1 MGYLNAKAKSNS
13 SVYNWPVI
21 IASVL
26 FLGAV
31 ALVAASKMLYS
42 IPGDLESEVN
52 TPVRFNPE
60 STPTKIRTA
69 RVLPE
74 SQSEPVVVSTTK
86 AKQTPAVT
94 QPKTQSQENPQTAT
108 KPISSHSSS
117 SVEMEMLAPPSVTA
131 KPSIESVAQ
140 ERKGFFCSDS
150 DRNAGFCQ

>member
-31 ALVAASKMLYS
+31 ALVAASKVLYS

-60 STPTKIRTA
+60 SIPTKIRTE

-74 SQSEPVVVSTTK
+74 SQ
-86 AKQTPAVT
+86 AK
-94 QPKTQSQENPQTAT
+94 PQTAT
-108 KPISSHSSS
+108 KPISSGSSS
-117 SVEMEMLAPPSVTA
+117 PVETKMEAQPSVTA
-131 KPSIESVAQ
+131 KPPIEPVAQ
-140 ERKGFFCSDS
+140 EKKGFFCSES